1 LRFCFEGVAVL
12 VFKILVSCEEPDG
25 IIQSCDAINYKDGIW
40 LVPQWL
46 EDSANGLAKP
56 VRIVRVDQFGL
67 QPTTLAGNYYVL
79 AAKKLSR
86 AVLEGRMRPRPQDE
100 VVESPDIEIELAS
113 I

>member
-1 LRFCFEGVAVL
+1 ML
-12 VFKILVSCEEPDG
+12 VFKILVSFVEPDG

-46 EDSANGLAKP
+46 EDSATGLAKP

-86 AVLEGRMRPRPQDE
+86 AVLEGRVLPRPQDE
-100 VVESPDIEIELAS
+100 VVESPEIEIELAS
-113 I
+113 N

>member
-1 LRFCFEGVAVL
+1 ML
-12 VFKILVSCEEPDG
+12 VFKVLVSCEEPDG
-25 IIQSCDAINYKDGIW
+25 IIHSCDAINYKDGIW

-56 VRIVRVDQFGL
+56 VRIVRIDQFGL